1 MTAPQQL
8 IDAVQHVLK
17 IKAKE
22 GKTTKHDVTI
32 MVHGRIEKAGGPTK
46 FGIGAAALRM
56 ALLHVIDTEVA
67 RQLKSTLT
75 DHEYKF
81 VLPAS
86 TPMEMVAALGK
97 TPRWIAI
104 SDGSEAIWKF
114 SLQASPEDWMANATL
129 KLKKA
134 QQTRD
139 KASESEEIA
148 LFLRMNKFACLAE
161 AITKG
166 V

>member
-1 MTAPQQL
+1 MTAPQLL
-8 IDAVQHVLK
+8 IDAVHHVLK
-17 IKAKE
+17 LKAKE
-22 GKTTKHDVTI
+22 GKTTKHDVI
-32 MVHGRIEKAGGPTK
+32 RMVHGRIEKAGGPTK
-46 FGIGAAALRM
+46 FGIGAATLRIALM
-56 ALLHVIDTEVA
+56 HVIETEVA

-81 VLPAS
+81 VLPAN
-86 TPMEMVAALGK
+86 TPMEMVAALGR
-97 TPRWIAI
+97 TPRWIAV
-104 SDGSEAIWKF
+104 SDGSEALWKF

-139 KASESEEIA
+139 KASQSEEIA
-148 LFLRMNKFACLAE
+148 LFLRMNKFTCLAE